1 MRWNMDRI
9 VVITGGSSGIG
20 KELAEMFRNAND
32 TVIILAKD
40 GCQDN
45 NLEYTCDVSNEEQ
58 VKEVFADIQKRFG
71 HIDILLNNA
80 GYGMSGI
87 TELIPLEQ
95 SKALF
100 DVDFFGVV
108 NCTKYALPMM
118 QKGAKIV
125 NTGSAMAFFPVPYR
139 AYYAAVKSAVVTMT
153 YAQRS
158 ELKPLGIDLCTIC
171 PGDVKTNFTK
181 SRVKQFE
188 TNERYGD
195 AIEKATK
202 KVDGRED
209 KRIPAAVCAKRM
221 YKIINKKKFK
231 PMYIIGGFHKFLHF
245 VARFIPTKWLL
256 WGINKVCG

>member
-1 MRWNMDRI
+1 MDRI
-9 VVITGGSSGIG
+9 VVITGGTSGIG
-20 KELAEMFRNAND
+20 RELADMFRKNND
-32 TVIILAKD
+32 TVVVLANA
-40 GCQDN
+40 GCDDSGM
-45 NLEYTCDVSNEEQ
+45 EYTCDVSNEKQ
-58 VKEVFADIQKRFG
+58 VQDIFSDIQKRFG
-71 HIDILLNNA
+71 RVDILLNNA

-87 TELIPLEQ
+87 TELIPTEK
-95 SKALF
+95 SKAIF

-118 QKGAKIV
+118 GKGAKIV

-153 YAQRS
+153 YSQRS

-171 PGDVKTNFTK
+171 PGDIKTNFTK
-181 SRVKQFE
+181 SRVKEFE
-188 TNERYGD
+188 TNDRYGD
-195 AIEKATK
+195 AIERATK

-209 KRIPAAVCAKRM
+209 KRMSAEVCAKRM
-221 YKIINKKKFK
+221 YKIINKKRMK

-245 VARFIPTKWLL
+245 VARFVPTKWLL